1 MDFSFFKL
9 LLFLLFV
16 GTFISLI
23 SAVPLPTM
31 ITVDTPQNSGWF
43 STTTIVP
50 MVFNMMYN
58 GFGFFTGITA
68 LFSHAAIPEPLNWI
82 LIVGIGFGWIFLLF
96 ELVKTVAKSVLP

>member
-31 ITVDTPQNSGWF
+31 ITVDTPTQPGWGG
-43 STTTIVP
+43 SLNVVP
-50 MVFNMMYN
+50 MVFNLMVS

-68 LFSHAAIPEPLNWI
+68 LFNYAAIPEPLNWI